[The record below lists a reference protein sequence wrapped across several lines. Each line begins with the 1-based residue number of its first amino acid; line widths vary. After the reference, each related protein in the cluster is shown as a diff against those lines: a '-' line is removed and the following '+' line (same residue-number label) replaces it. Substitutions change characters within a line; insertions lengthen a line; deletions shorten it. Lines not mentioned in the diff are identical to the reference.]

1 MKEILLSKL
10 NPVDIDIFSQLF
22 VKNMS
27 YSEFVINEQ
36 TSTENILKEEDVS
49 ETKDHT

>member
-27 YSEFVINEQ
+27 DSEFFNEQ